1 MSIFGLFFILM
12 FLVIAIGGTILWIWT
27 IVDCATKEPS
37 EGNDKIIWIIII
49 VFTNWIGS
57 LIYIFGAFGG
67 VSPGNSIL

>member
-12 FLVIAIGGTILWIWT
+12 FLVIGIGGTILWIWT

-49 VFTNWIGS
+49 VFTHWIGS
-57 LIYIFGAFGG
+57 LIYILVRRSQRIQQYGK
-67 VSPGNSIL
+67 